1 MAFIDFLFFGFV
13 FDSDLQHGAPGC
25 YTRNPMSTME
35 AFEIRKTLGEMKA
48 KLDFLRGSL

>member
-1 MAFIDFLFFGFV
+1 MIFV
-13 FDSDLQHGAPGC
+13 DDLPLALSLDSDLQHAAPGC
-25 YTRNPMSTME
+25 YTPKPMSRME

>member
-1 MAFIDFLFFGFV
+1 MQGVCQLEFWIEAVTLLIMAKF
-13 FDSDLQHGAPGC
+13 
-25 YTRNPMSTME
+25 E

>member
-1 MAFIDFLFFGFV
+1 MAA
-13 FDSDLQHGAPGC
+13 S
-25 YTRNPMSTME
+25 RME